1 MKHFAY
7 LLAILTAMFIAS
19 STKAE
24 HKDLF
29 RKADV
34 QRPSDDHC
42 QPIKKL
48 LDAGVCV
55 KHAMQFD
62 VEIVNS
68 RPHKF

>member
-24 HKDLF
+24 HKDLI

-34 QRPSDDHC
+34 HRASDDHC
-42 QPIKKL
+42 QPIKRQL
-48 LDAGVCV
+48 NAGVCV
-55 KHAMQFD
+55 KHTMQFD
-62 VEIVNS
+62 DEIVTS